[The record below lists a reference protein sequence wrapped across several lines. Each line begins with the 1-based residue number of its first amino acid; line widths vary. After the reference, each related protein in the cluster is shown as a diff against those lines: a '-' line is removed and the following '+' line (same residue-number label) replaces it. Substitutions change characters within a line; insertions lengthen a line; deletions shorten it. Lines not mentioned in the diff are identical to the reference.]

1 MVTAVGAHLCTM
13 MLFYS
18 DLQKCTVELYELQL
32 LIKLQIK
39 SIFTSL
45 LTKRTDL
52 QTSLFL
58 LL

>member
-1 MVTAVGAHLCTM
+1 MVTGVGAHLCTM

-18 DLQKCTVELYELQL
+18 DLKKCTVELYELQL